1 MQNNYYIT
9 DKMTSRG
16 GYKASRENIRI
27 FRSHQ
32 KGIIIDLNLLDKS
45 LVNQI
50 KFKIYKLTNF
60 IINLLFY
67 RGIPL
72 TLLSIFI

>member
-27 FRSHQ
+27 FRSLQ
-32 KGIIIDLNLLDKS
+32 KGKIIDLNLLDKS
-45 LVNQI
+45 LSIKLNS
-50 KFKIYKLTNF
+50 KFKINKFYNKSF
-60 IINLLFY
+60 IFKKVYL
-67 RGIPL
+67 
-72 TLLSIFI
+72 